1 MSMADEMREH
11 LQNHI
16 VPFWQ
21 KLEDKEYGGFYG
33 YMGPDLAVDKKA
45 VKGCILNS
53 RILWFFSNASM
64 ALADK
69 ELLKDAECAYD
80 FMTKYCFYK

>member
-21 KLEDKEYGGFYG
+21 KLEDKATWV
-33 YMGPDLAVDKKA
+33 PTL
-45 VKGCILNS
+45 S
-53 RILWFFSNASM
+53 
-64 ALADK
+64 
-69 ELLKDAECAYD
+69 
-80 FMTKYCFYK
+80 

>member
-21 KLEDKEYGGFYG
+21 KLEDKEDMHIIFQ
-33 YMGPDLAVDKKA
+33 
-45 VKGCILNS
+45 ILV
-53 RILWFFSNASM
+53 FV
-64 ALADK
+64 
-69 ELLKDAECAYD
+69 
-80 FMTKYCFYK
+80 